1 MIRPRIDSVPARFA
15 VRLSAAAAVLL
26 AALCNP
32 VPVRAERFT
41 FLYEAGDQYRMIS
54 TVDERVYLNG
64 QYSHRADILNKI
76 SVRVTGASEDSGTLS
91 VLFQTSERAYG
102 GTGSTYD
109 WAEEYRSE
117 FSRDRFGVYD
127 IRPEYYM
134 PVLRDVPVFPDRGL
148 EPGDTWVGKAEEV
161 HDLRR
166 VFNIPE
172 AFHIPVTVA
181 YEYLGPEL
189 FEGTRTDVFTV
200 EYSLFYRPPRD
211 TRRNPMYPSLII
223 GSSKQRLYWDREK
236 GRPHYSVEEF
246 DLVWELASGDRIE
259 YIGTA
264 DGRVI
269 ESPAMDKEGVASE
282 LRRAL
287 SESGVSD
294 AEVTAEE
301 NGVMITLENVQFQP
315 DSAELAAGE
324 RAKLTRIGALLMR
337 YPDRDILI
345 TGHTALAGTPEGRM
359 RLSLERAKAVGEYL
373 LSIGVSDPERLVVRG
388 MGAEDPVMDNATE
401 AGRRMNRRVEITILE
416 N

>member
-1 MIRPRIDSVPARFA
+1 MFRSRIDSVSARFA
-15 VRLSAAAAVLL
+15 VRLSAASAVLI
-26 AALCNP
+26 AALCTP
-32 VPVRAERFT
+32 VPAYAERFM
-41 FLYEAGDQYRMIS
+41 FLYETGDQYRMIS
-54 TVDERVYLNG
+54 TVDERVYFNG

-76 SVRVTGASEDSGTLS
+76 SVRVTGVSEGSGTLS
-91 VLFQTSERAYG
+91 VLFQTSERSYG
-102 GTGSTYD
+102 GTGLTYD

-117 FSRDRFGVYD
+117 FGRDRFGVYD

-134 PVLRDVPVFPDRGL
+134 PVLRDVPVFPDRDL
-148 EPGDTWVGKAEEV
+148 APGDTWVGKAEEV

-172 AFHIPVTVA
+172 AFHIPITVT
-181 YEYLGPEL
+181 YEYLGPER
-189 FEGTRTDVFTV
+189 FEGIQTDVFSV

-211 TRRNPMYPSLII
+211 LRRNPMYPVLIM
-223 GSSKQRLYWDREK
+223 GSSKQKLYWDREK

-264 DGRVI
+264 DGKVI
-269 ESPAMDKEGVASE
+269 ESPTMDKEGVASE

-287 SESGVSD
+287 SESGVRD
-294 AEVTAEE
+294 TEVTAVE
-301 NGVMITLENVQFQP
+301 NGVTITLENVRFQP
-315 DSAELAAGE
+315 DSAELTAEE
-324 RAKLTRIGALLMR
+324 RGKLTRIGAILMR

-373 LSIGVSDPERLVVRG
+373 LSIGVSSPENLVVKG
-388 MGAEDPVMDNATE
+388 MGAEDPVMDNSTE